1 MARSSSASLSMSGT
15 PAPSAVVS
23 AVTGPPG
30 PCEAVGGN
38 GWETAGVG
46 TGVTDQDGGGSASRV
61 FRFAPSPNG
70 LLHLGHA
77 LSALI
82 NHDLAAESGGTLLLR
97 LEDIDRER
105 CREAYAEAIVD
116 DLGWL
121 GLTWPTPPR
130 RQSEH
135 FPLYRA
141 ALDRLA
147 ARDLVYPCFCTRG
160 AVLAASA
167 ARAAEEGRPRPVD
180 PDGAPRYPG
189 TCRHLPSAER
199 ARRLA
204 EGWPATLRLDMA
216 GALAEDPSPL
226 SWRECGGG
234 EGGGEPAHD
243 VAADP
248 AAWGDALLARR
259 EVPTSYHLSVV
270 VDDAAQGIS
279 DVVRGLDLFHATA
292 LHRLLQRLLGLP
304 APRYHHHRLVLDAY
318 GQKLSKSRGA
328 PSLRD
333 LRTQGLTP
341 ADIRRRVGL

>member
-1 MARSSSASLSMSGT
+1 MA
-15 PAPSAVVS
+15 
-23 AVTGPPG
+23 
-30 PCEAVGGN
+30 
-38 GWETAGVG
+38 
-46 TGVTDQDGGGSASRV
+46 GVTDHEAKRAGPRV

-82 NHDLAAESGGTLLLR
+82 NRDAAAAAGGTLLLR

-105 CREAYAEAIVD
+105 CRDSYAEAIAD

-121 GLTWPTPPR
+121 GVTWPEPPL
-130 RQSEH
+130 RQSGR
-135 FPLYRA
+135 FPAYRS

-147 ARDLVYPCFCTRG
+147 ARGLVYPCFCTRG
-160 AVLAASA
+160 GVLAAGA
-167 ARAAEEGRPRPVD
+167 AKAAADGRPRPVD
-180 PDGAPRYPG
+180 PDGAPLYPG
-189 TCRHLPSAER
+189 TCRGLPGAER

-204 EGWPATLRLDMA
+204 EGWPAGLRLDVA
-216 GALAEDPSPL
+216 KALAADPAPL
-226 SWRECGGG
+226 AWWECGGR
-234 EGGGEPAHD
+234 EGGDAPARD
-243 VAADP
+243 IAADP

-270 VDDAAQGIS
+270 VDDAAQGVT

-304 APRYHHHRLVLDAY
+304 APRYHHHRLVLDAA

-333 LRTQGLTP
+333 LRGEGSTP
-341 ADIRRRVGL
+341 ADIRRRVGLPA